1 MKRRSAALWSIVWLA
16 ICLGDVAVTRE
27 KLQAQ
32 QNLLPEGEGKDVVKR
47 MCHDCHAMETV
58 VSPRYTKDRWASV
71 VDDMMAFGAQGSD
84 EDIAIVVEYLA
95 KHFGPDRP
103 RAPGSKTPSLDKV
116 NMNTASVPELAAVLQ
131 FSVEDARA
139 IVRYREKHGKFQN
152 WQDVTKTPGLD
163 SKKIEEKKDLL
174 VFSETIAKPTVLK

>member
-1 MKRRSAALWSIVWLA
+1 VKRRWISFWIIVWLA
-16 ICLGDVAVTRE
+16 TCLGDVAATGG

-58 VSPRYTKDRWASV
+58 VSPRYSKDRWASV

-84 EDIAIVVEYLA
+84 DDIEIVVEYLA
-95 KHFGPDRP
+95 KHFGPERP
-103 RAPGSKTPSLDKV
+103 RAAGSKTPSLDKV
-116 NMNTASVPELAAVLQ
+116 NVNTANVPELAAVLQ
-131 FSVEDARA
+131 LSVEDARA
-139 IVRYREKHGKFQN
+139 IVRYREKDGKFQN
-152 WQDVTKTPGLD
+152 WRDVTKAPGID

-174 VFSETIAKPTVLK
+174 VF